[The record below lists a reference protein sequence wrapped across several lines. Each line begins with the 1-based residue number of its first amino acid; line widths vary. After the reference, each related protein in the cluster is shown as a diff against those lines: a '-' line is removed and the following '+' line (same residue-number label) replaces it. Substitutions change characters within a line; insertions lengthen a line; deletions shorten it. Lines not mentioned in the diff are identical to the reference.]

1 MKLDILRTNERG
13 HLNFGWLD
21 TYHSFSFGEYQNRK
35 RMNFGALRVINDD
48 TIAPQSMFPPHSHH
62 DMEIITIVL
71 AGSIEHQD
79 SIGNKTIISA
89 GEIQTMCAGSGIQH
103 SEANPSYDEELRLF
117 QIWIYPRQKNLTPSY
132 AQRNFSQQLMT
143 RNQWHNLISPNAD
156 NKNILQ
162 INQDAYL
169 TLGEFDIINQNF
181 SYTLNNPEHG
191 VLIMVISGELILAEQ
206 TLYERDAIMLTECSE
221 INFTLTQ
228 TTRLL
233 AIEVPLIF

>member
-117 QIWIYPRQKNLTPSY
+117 QIWIYPRQKKLPPSY
-132 AQRNFSQQLMT
+132 AQRNFSQQLAT
-143 RNQWHNLISPNAD
+143 LNQWHNLISPNAD

-169 TLGEFDIINQNF
+169 ALGEFDIINQNF

-206 TLYERDAIMLTECSE
+206 TLHERDAIMLTECSE